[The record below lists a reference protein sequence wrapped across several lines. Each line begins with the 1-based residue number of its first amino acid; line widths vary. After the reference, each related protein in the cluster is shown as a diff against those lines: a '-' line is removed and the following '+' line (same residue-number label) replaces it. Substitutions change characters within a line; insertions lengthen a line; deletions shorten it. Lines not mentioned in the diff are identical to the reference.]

1 MSKRAH
7 DTQGYL
13 FVFLCSVFT
22 LLIYFP
28 VVLTI
33 IYKNGLNLKTI
44 DIIYIAGT
52 GIIHLF
58 YYLSLQKGYQSSDL
72 SFVYP
77 LARGI
82 GPMLS
87 CLLAAI
93 ILKERPSLLAILGI
107 LFIGYGIVKIIST
120 NEGKERA
127 YKKSSILYA
136 MMTGILIAIYTL
148 WDKYAMSILL
158 IHPIIY
164 LWSSHIIRVVI
175 LGPPSL
181 CHRSALAQAWKHHK
195 REVLFV
201 SILGPFG
208 YVLILFALIIS
219 PVSYIAPAREISIL
233 IGALMGH
240 HLLNEGFAKS
250 RIIGACSMFMGLL
263 LLVLG

>member
-1 MSKRAH
+1 MSKKAH

-22 LLIYFP
+22 ILLYLP

-33 IYKNGLNLKTI
+33 IIKNGIELTTV

-52 GIIHLF
+52 GIIHLL
-58 YYLSLQKGYQSSDL
+58 YYLSLQKGYQASDL

-82 GPMLS
+82 GPMMS

-93 ILKERPSLLAILGI
+93 ILHEKPSLLAVAGI
-107 LFIGYGIVKIIST
+107 LLIGFGIIKIIGT
-120 NEGKERA
+120 NKGKQRE
-127 YKKSSILYA
+127 YKKSSVIYA
-136 MMTGILIAIYTL
+136 MLTGILIAIYTL
-148 WDKYAMSILL
+148 WDKYAMSVLL
-158 IHPIIY
+158 INPIIY
-164 LWSSHIIRVVI
+164 LWSSHIIRVAI
-175 LGPPSL
+175 LGPPSI
-181 CHRSALAQAWKHHK
+181 CNRKMLAQAWSIHK
-195 REVLFV
+195 KEVLFV
-201 SILGPFG
+201 SIMGPLG
-208 YVLILFALIIS
+208 YVLILFALTIS

-240 HLLNEGFAKS
+240 HLLKEKYGKS